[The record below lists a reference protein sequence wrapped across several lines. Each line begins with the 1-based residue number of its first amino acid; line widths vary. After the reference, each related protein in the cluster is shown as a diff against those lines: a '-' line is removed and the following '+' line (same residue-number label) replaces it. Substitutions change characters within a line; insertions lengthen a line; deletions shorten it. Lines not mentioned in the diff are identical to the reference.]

1 MSIKELLFSLK
12 YKREGDAYL
21 YWKIGLMTRMGV
33 NGKTYPEKPEDASP
47 ELYEKKK
54 GVKIPDWL
62 KDDYKKKIQNKF
74 RRKEE

>member
-21 YWKIGLMTRMGV
+21 YWKIGVMARVGV
-33 NGKTYPEKPEDASP
+33 NAKSFPEKPEDASP

-62 KDDYKKKIQNKF
+62 KDDYAKKIKNKF
-74 RRKEE
+74 KRKEE

>member
-21 YWKIGLMTRMGV
+21 YWKIGLMARIGV
-33 NGKTYPEKPEDASP
+33 NGKIYPNKPEEASP
-47 ELYEKKK
+47 ELFEKKK

-62 KDDYKKKIQNKF
+62 KDDYTKKIKSKF
-74 RRKEE
+74 NRKE

>member
-21 YWKIGLMTRMGV
+21 YWKMGV
-33 NGKTYPEKPEDASP
+33 MVRMANSKSFPKKPEVASP
-47 ELYEKKK
+47 ELFEKKK

-62 KDDYKKKIQNKF
+62 KDDYTKRINEKF
-74 RRKEE
+74 GRKEE